1 MAKTLKEKTAQG
13 LLWSA
18 VNSGMTQLLN
28 LVIGIFLARKLLP
41 DDYGIIGVLTI
52 FTVIAGNLQSSGFT
66 QGLINMKQPSSNDY
80 NSVFWFNITASFV
93 IYAILFCC
101 APLIALFFHQPV
113 LVDVSR
119 FVFLSFVISS
129 FGIAQNAYMIK
140 NMMQREIA
148 VCSIV
153 ALVISGAVGLTLAY
167 LNMAYWSLAWQQVVY
182 ITVLNAGRY
191 YYAEWRPSFHIDMKP
206 VKGMF
211 RFSVKILFTNII
223 NTLSQNLLTFI
234 FGHLFHITTVGN
246 YSQANKWNAMA
257 NSTISNTLGQVAQTV
272 LVSVED
278 ERDREVRVFRK
289 MLRFTAFL
297 SFPALFGLALVSH
310 EFILFLLKDKWVGAV
325 PLLQIL
331 CLGGAFLPFYT
342 LYQNLAISN
351 RRSDLYMWCNIAQI
365 VVQLVVVLGF
375 YRYGIIVTVWASS
388 AFTIVWLLAWQLIA
402 NRLIGLRFTH
412 MLLDTMP
419 FMLSAM
425 AVMIAT
431 YYATAWIDSL
441 ALLLVTRISLAA
453 LLYFAI
459 MKIAK
464 VQILD
469 ECLQYFSKKS
479 C

>member
-211 RFSVKILFTNII
+211 RFL
-223 NTLSQNLLTFI
+223 
-234 FGHLFHITTVGN
+234 
-246 YSQANKWNAMA
+246 
-257 NSTISNTLGQVAQTV
+257 
-272 LVSVED
+272 
-278 ERDREVRVFRK
+278 
-289 MLRFTAFL
+289 
-297 SFPALFGLALVSH
+297 LFG
-310 EFILFLLKDKWVGAV
+310 
-325 PLLQIL
+325 
-331 CLGGAFLPFYT
+331 
-342 LYQNLAISN
+342 
-351 RRSDLYMWCNIAQI
+351 
-365 VVQLVVVLGF
+365 
-375 YRYGIIVTVWASS
+375 
-388 AFTIVWLLAWQLIA
+388 
-402 NRLIGLRFTH
+402 
-412 MLLDTMP
+412 
-419 FMLSAM
+419 
-425 AVMIAT
+425 
-431 YYATAWIDSL
+431 
-441 ALLLVTRISLAA
+441 
-453 LLYFAI
+453 
-459 MKIAK
+459 
-464 VQILD
+464 
-469 ECLQYFSKKS
+469 
-479 C
+479 

>member
-1 MAKTLKEKTAQG
+1 
-13 LLWSA
+13 
-18 VNSGMTQLLN
+18 
-28 LVIGIFLARKLLP
+28 
-41 DDYGIIGVLTI
+41 
-52 FTVIAGNLQSSGFT
+52 
-66 QGLINMKQPSSNDY
+66 
-80 NSVFWFNITASFV
+80 
-93 IYAILFCC
+93 
-101 APLIALFFHQPV
+101 
-113 LVDVSR
+113 
-119 FVFLSFVISS
+119 
-129 FGIAQNAYMIK
+129 
-140 NMMQREIA
+140 
-148 VCSIV
+148 
-153 ALVISGAVGLTLAY
+153 
-167 LNMAYWSLAWQQVVY
+167 
-182 ITVLNAGRY
+182 
-191 YYAEWRPSFHIDMKP
+191 MKP

-375 YRYGIIVTVWASS
+375 YRYGIIVTVWAYS

>member
-18 VNSGMTQLLN
+18 VNSGLTQLLN

-41 DDYGIIGVLTI
+41 GDYGIIGVLTI
-52 FTVIAGNLQSSGFT
+52 FTAIAGCLQASGFT
-66 QGLINMKQPSSNDY
+66 QGLINLKRPTANDY
-80 NSVFWFNITASFV
+80 NSVFWFNVTVSIV

-101 APLIALFFHQPV
+101 APLIAWFFHQPV

-129 FGIAQNAYMIK
+129 FGIAQNAYMVK

-148 VCSIV
+148 VSSVV
-153 ALVISGAVGLTLAY
+153 ALVLSGIVGLALAY
-167 LNMAYWSLAWQQVVY
+167 LGKAYWSLAWQQIVY

-191 YYAEWRPSFHIDMKP
+191 YYADWRPSFHIDMGP

-223 NTLSQNLLTFI
+223 NTLSQHLLTFI
-234 FGHLFHITTVGN
+234 FGHLFHINTVGN
-246 YSQANKWNAMA
+246 YSQANKWNTMGS
-257 NSTISNTLGQVAQTV
+257 STISNTLGQVAQTV
-272 LVSVED
+272 LVSVEE
-278 ERDREVRVFRK
+278 ERDREVRIFRK

-297 SFPALFGLALVSH
+297 SFPALFGLALVSR
-310 EFILFLLKDKWVGAV
+310 EFILCLLKDEWAGAI
-325 PLLQIL
+325 PLLQVL
-331 CLGGAFLPFYT
+331 CLGGAFMPFYT

-365 VVQLVVVLGF
+365 VAQLAVVLAL
-375 YRYGIIVTVWASS
+375 YRFGIMVIVCAYS
-388 AFTIVWLLAWQLIA
+388 AFTIVWLLAWQAIA
-402 NRLIGLRFTH
+402 RQLIGIRFIH
-412 MLLDTMP
+412 VMLDTMP
-419 FMLSAM
+419 FMLSSI
-425 AVMIAT
+425 AVMVAT

-441 ALLLVTRISLAA
+441 PLLLVSRIILAA

-459 MKIAK
+459 MKAAK
-464 VQILD
+464 VKIMD